1 MIAVNSFGRP
11 VVLQIGKK
19 GKNKRKKLNRLKN
32 SLVKIRQLGIILIP
46 NDF

>member
-1 MIAVNSFGRP
+1 MIAVNNFGRP

-19 GKNKRKKLNRLKN
+19 RKKKKKLNRLKI